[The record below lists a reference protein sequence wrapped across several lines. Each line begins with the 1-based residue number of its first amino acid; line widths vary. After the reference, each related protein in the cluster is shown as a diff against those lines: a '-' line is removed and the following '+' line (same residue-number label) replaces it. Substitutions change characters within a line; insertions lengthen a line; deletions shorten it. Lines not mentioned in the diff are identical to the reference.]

1 MTTSHGELMFDTQ
14 VALVGNVMTAP
25 EWRRTSVTKTL
36 VANFKVASSSRRYD
50 RESGRWVDGPSL
62 RVRVTCWRRLAE
74 GVASS
79 VMVGDPVIVTGRMF
93 TRDWVAEDG
102 TKRTSYEL
110 EAFAVGHDL
119 ARGIGKFSRTRLN
132 TATSSVENAE
142 SDARI
147 AGEASEPVDVPMA
160 PPEDFNPFDDDYLGA
175 ELGLELPHTALDAD
189 TILREAVALEG
200 FVADPGEPGGTGEPG
215 DPGEPGGTGEPGDP
229 GAPGGTGDDDGSR
242 SGEER
247 PDSLGRTERGR
258 RGRSRVSVPA

>member
-1 MTTSHGELMFDTQ
+1 MTTSYGEKMFDTQ
-14 VALVGNVMTAP
+14 VTLVGNVMTAP

-50 RESGRWVDGPSL
+50 RETGRWVDGPSL

-79 VMVGDPVIVTGRMF
+79 VMVGDPVILTGRMF

-132 TATSSVENAE
+132 TATSAVENAE

-147 AGEASEPVDVPMA
+147 AGEMSEPVDVPMA
-160 PPEDFNPFDDDYLGA
+160 PPEDVNPFDDYSDA
-175 ELGLELPHTALDAD
+175 ELGLELPHTALDAEAM
-189 TILREAVALEG
+189 LREAGLATA
-200 FVADPGEPGGTGEPG
+200 ADEARAPDGYATDPQEPGGTGA
-215 DPGEPGGTGEPGDP
+215 D
-229 GAPGGTGDDDGSR
+229 TGDATDPQHP
-242 SGEER
+242 EE
-247 PDSLGRTERGR
+247 PVDSVGRTERGR
-258 RGRSRVSVPA
+258 RGRGRVSVPA

>member
-1 MTTSHGELMFDTQ
+1 MFDTQ
-14 VALVGNVMTAP
+14 VTLVGNVMTAP
-25 EWRRTSVTKTL
+25 EWRRTSVTGTL

-102 TKRTSYEL
+102 TRRTSYEL

-132 TATSSVENAE
+132 TATTTVENAE

-147 AGEASEPVDVPMA
+147 AGEASEPVEVPTA
-160 PPEDFNPFDDDYLGA
+160 APEDFNPFDDSDA
-175 ELGLELPHTALDAD
+175 EIGLELPHAAAETEAIDGYAENPPERGDTDTEEGRDDAPLDNM
-189 TILREAVALEG
+189 
-200 FVADPGEPGGTGEPG
+200 
-215 DPGEPGGTGEPGDP
+215 
-229 GAPGGTGDDDGSR
+229 
-242 SGEER
+242 
-247 PDSLGRTERGR
+247 GRTERGR
-258 RGRSRVSVPA
+258 RGRGRVAVPA

>member
-1 MTTSHGELMFDTQ
+1 MFDTQ
-14 VALVGNVMTAP
+14 VTLVGNVMTAP
-25 EWRRTSVTKTL
+25 EWRRTSVTNAL

-102 TKRTSYEL
+102 TRRTSYEL

-132 TATSSVENAE
+132 TATSIVENAE

-147 AGEASEPVDVPMA
+147 AGEASEPVDVPVA
-160 PPEDFNPFDDDYLGA
+160 PPEDFNPFDDNADA
-175 ELGLELPHTALDAD
+175 ELGLDLPHTALDAD
-189 TILREAVALEG
+189 TILREAVALEA
-200 FVADPGEPGGTGEPG
+200 FAADPEELDDTGG
-215 DPGEPGGTGEPGDP
+215 DDARPGEEQPE
-229 GAPGGTGDDDGSR
+229 GA
-242 SGEER
+242 
-247 PDSLGRTERGR
+247 GRTERGR

>member
-1 MTTSHGELMFDTQ
+1 MTTTHGETMFDTQ
-14 VALVGNVMTAP
+14 VTLVGNVMTAP
-25 EWRRTSVTKTL
+25 EWRRTSVTSAL

-74 GVASS
+74 GVAAS
-79 VMVGDPVIVTGRMF
+79 VMVGDPVIVSGRMF

-132 TATSSVENAE
+132 MATTTVENAE

-147 AGEASEPVDVPMA
+147 AGEPSEPVDVPM
-160 PPEDFNPFDDDYLGA
+160 PPPGELNSFDDYSDA
-175 ELGLELPHTALDAD
+175 ELGLASPDTSAEAEAMLRSLD
-189 TILREAVALEG
+189 G
-200 FVADPGEPGGTGEPG
+200 YGADPHEPEG
-215 DPGEPGGTGEPGDP
+215 
-229 GAPGGTGDDDGSR
+229 DDGSGS
-242 SGEER
+242 SGNEE
-247 PDSLGRTERGR
+247 PLDSLGRNERGR
-258 RGRSRVSVPA
+258 RGRNRVSVPA